1 MWVNAAAGPPAAN
14 SDADGPPI
22 SIVKGFMVAE
32 GRSLARRRLRPRRP
46 LIGRLL
52 KVFQSRNVSISAR
65 LSTPAANQLPPCPPS
80 SSSPPSGFFPF
91 LLVSPSSSAT
101 WSFQD
106 AIRMLSGCY
115 QDAIRMLCSWPLIYG
130 PPLPP
135 PPPPPPAPFPG
146 FFQDASEMPFKMLF
160 RILLGWWIFEGGGLM
175 RREPFPA
182 FPRILEGSCGI
193 LEGFLRDS

>member
-115 QDAIRMLCSWPLIYG
+115 QDALFMAVNLWATSSSSSSSSSPCSFSGILSRCFRD
-130 PPLPP
+130 
-135 PPPPPPAPFPG
+135 A
-146 FFQDASEMPFKMLF
+146 FQDAFSDSFGVVDF
-160 RILLGWWIFEGGGLM
+160 RGWWINEAG
-175 RREPFPA
+175 A
-182 FPRILEGSCGI
+182 ISCFS
-193 LEGFLRDS
+193 EDS

>member
-1 MWVNAAAGPPAAN
+1 
-14 SDADGPPI
+14 
-22 SIVKGFMVAE
+22 MVAE

-115 QDAIRMLCSWPLIYG
+115 QDALFMAVNLWATSSSSSSSSSPCSFSGILSRCFRD
-130 PPLPP
+130 
-135 PPPPPPAPFPG
+135 A
-146 FFQDASEMPFKMLF
+146 FQDAFSDSFGVVDF
-160 RILLGWWIFEGGGLM
+160 RGWWINEAG
-175 RREPFPA
+175 A
-182 FPRILEGSCGI
+182 ISCFS
-193 LEGFLRDS
+193 EDS